1 MLKRVIIFG
10 TGYTGEVN
18 EEEEEEEEEEKDC

>member
-1 MLKRVIIFG
+1 VLKRVIIFG

-18 EEEEEEEEEEKDC
+18 EEEEEEEEEENDC